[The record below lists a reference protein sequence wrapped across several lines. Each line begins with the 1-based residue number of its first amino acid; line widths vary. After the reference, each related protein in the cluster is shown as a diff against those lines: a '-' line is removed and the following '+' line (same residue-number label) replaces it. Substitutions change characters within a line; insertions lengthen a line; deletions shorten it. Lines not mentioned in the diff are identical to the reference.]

1 LEDLIINR
9 LFFIEL
15 GFIALFIAIIWSRL
29 HYIKL
34 YKKIQN
40 KYFNIASNKDIP
52 IFYSSSLIK
61 QEANAKF
68 FKLYAKKETVLK
80 RALVKNINLHTK
92 LLERTIKKHPSNYR
106 LLLLYAKVCLLNG
119 NQTNFDHILET
130 IQIPFYAPQYCK
142 ASYYYLRAQYNL
154 HQTDMMSASKD
165 CSKALKLFK
174 KLHFTYEEAECY
186 LALSQTYRI
195 SGIYDVAYTMLKEAK
210 KIFSILKI
218 DAKIAEATA
227 YMGLIELGRENY
239 TPAKEYLD
247 EALQICQNANKPK
260 TLNDIKNW
268 QGLVMFLEKDY
279 KNSKKYYSEIEK
291 SPEASLQSK
300 GFAEE
305 MLARISLKNNQLKN
319 ALTYVNKAIK
329 SYQQTNHN
337 VGIFENLYLKAEIL
351 YQKEDYQQS
360 KDILSALIKQ
370 KTPHSTTYYP
380 ANAYTLLGLI
390 NLAENNIN
398 LATTLFKQALD
409 LEHSQDRL
417 KGAIV
422 DYNNLAEIYKLKGDK
437 NEENKYLN
445 LALKYAKDI
454 DDKELITYL
463 EKKLS

>member
-1 LEDLIINR
+1 LKDLIINR

-15 GFIALFIAIIWSRL
+15 GFIALFIAMILLRL
-29 HYIKL
+29 RYIKL
-34 YKKIQN
+34 CKNLQN
-40 KYFNIASNKDIP
+40 KYLNLASNKDIP

-61 QEANAKF
+61 QEAIAKF
-68 FKLYAKKETVLK
+68 FKLPFKKETALK
-80 RALVKNINLHTK
+80 RALVKNITTNIK
-92 LLERTIKKHPSNYR
+92 LLERTIKNHPTNYR

-119 NQTNFDHILET
+119 NQTTFDHILET
-130 IQIPFYAPQYCK
+130 IKIPFYAPKYCK
-142 ASYYYLRAQYNL
+142 ANYYYLRAQYNL

-165 CSKALKLFK
+165 FSKALKLYK
-174 KLHFTYEEAECY
+174 KLHFSYEEAECY

-210 KIFSILKI
+210 KIFSLLKI
-218 DAKIAEATA
+218 DAKTAEATA

-239 TPAKEYLD
+239 TPAKEYLND
-247 EALQICQNANKPK
+247 ALQICQNANKPK

-268 QGLVMFLEKDY
+268 QGLIMFLEKDY
-279 KNSKKYYSEIEK
+279 KNSKKYYTEIEK

-319 ALTYVNKAIK
+319 ALSYANKAIK
-329 SYQQTNHN
+329 TYQQTNHA

-351 YQKEDYQQS
+351 YQKEDFKQS

-370 KTPHSTTYYP
+370 KTPHSTIYYP

-422 DYNNLAEIYKLKGDK
+422 DYNNLAEISKLKGDK
-437 NEENKYLN
+437 NEETKYLN
-445 LALKYAKDI
+445 LALNYAKDI
-454 DDKELITYL
+454 KDQELINYL
-463 EKKLS
+463 EKKLA

>member
-1 LEDLIINR
+1 M
-9 LFFIEL
+9 
-15 GFIALFIAIIWSRL
+15 ALLIAIIFVRL
-29 HYIKL
+29 RYIKL
-34 YKKIQN
+34 CKTLQN
-40 KYFNIASNKDIP
+40 KYLDIISNKDIP
-52 IFYSSSLIK
+52 IFYATSLIK
-61 QEANAKF
+61 QESLGKF
-68 FKLYAKKETVLK
+68 FKLSPKLETVLTK
-80 RALVKNINLHTK
+80 ALTKNLNTNTK
-92 LLERTIKKHPSNYR
+92 LLEKAIKKHPSNYR

-239 TPAKEYLD
+239 TPATEYLQ
-247 EALQICQNANKPK
+247 EALKICQDTNKTK

-268 QGLVMFLEKDY
+268 QGLVLFLEKDY
-279 KNSKKYYSEIEK
+279 KKSKKYYTEIEK
-291 SPEASLQSK
+291 SPEASLQSQ
-300 GFAEE
+300 GFAQE
-305 MLARISLKNNQLKN
+305 MLTRISLKNNQLKS
-319 ALTYVNKAIK
+319 ALSYANKAIK
-329 SYQQTNHN
+329 TYQQTNHA

-351 YQKEDYQQS
+351 YQKEDYKQS
-360 KDILSALIKQ
+360 KEILTALIKQ
-370 KTPHSTTYYP
+370 KNPHSTTYYP

-422 DYNNLAEIYKLKGDK
+422 DYNNLAEISKLKGDK
-437 NEENKYLN
+437 DEENKYLN
-445 LALKYAKDI
+445 LALNYAKDI
-454 DDKELITYL
+454 KDQELINYL
-463 EKKLS
+463 EKKLP